1 MVLLGIDYGRKYVG
15 LALSTGLLA
24 EPLTTLKVNPK
35 LLDRLQQMCFKL
47 EVRKIIIG
55 ISEGRMAEET
65 REFAR
70 HLQAGLELPV
80 VLQDETLTTH
90 QAIQK
95 LIDTKGKKKLGVG
108 RKDKFAATL
117 ILQEYI
123 DQTNEERLGR
133 A

>member
-1 MVLLGIDYGRKYVG
+1 MVLLGIDYGAKHVG
-15 LALSTGLLA
+15 LALSTGPLA

-35 LLDRLQQMCFKL
+35 LLDRLRQMCFKL
-47 EVRKIIIG
+47 EVQKIIIG

-70 HLQAGLELPV
+70 HLQARLELPV
-80 VLQDETLTTH
+80 VFQDETLTTH
-90 QAIQK
+90 QAIQQ

-123 DQTNEERLGR
+123 DQTDEERQGR
-133 A
+133 T